1 MKRGFNCLL
10 LFYLISS
17 YSFSQTGSI
26 EINSGGFSFIP
37 IFTSD
42 KPHLIFRGSTNDNNR
57 FSLNLLSL
65 IMLDGLTPSNYMLTA
80 RYKIIDKKF
89 KFILGAEFPGGY
101 RVLENEEYRSRN
113 VYEIRS
119 SYPINSRIKLSFL
132 YMHGV
137 GRNFDMTNNFYSFY
151 FQKIFKKIISTT
163 QFYQLYT
170 NLLDEPSTGI
180 AQKFSL
186 ELSKKMK
193 LNLFVNKSI
202 IGKDIFNRTLGIE
215 FSF

>member
-1 MKRGFNCLL
+1 MRRSFKFFVF
-10 LFYLISS
+10 LFFISS
-17 YSFSQTGSI
+17 HSFSQYGSI
-26 EINSGGFSFIP
+26 ELNTGGFSFIP

-42 KPHLIFRGSTNDNNR
+42 KPHMIIRAGTNQDKR
-57 FSLNLLSL
+57 FTLNLLNL
-65 IMLDGLTPSNYMLTA
+65 VMLDGLTPTNYSLMA
-80 RYKIIDKKF
+80 RYMVFHKKF
-89 KFILGAEFPGGY
+89 KLSLGTHFPGY
-101 RVLENEEYRSRN
+101 RVMENEEYRSRY
-113 VYEIRS
+113 VHEIRS
-119 SYPINSRIKLSFL
+119 SYPINPKTKLLFL
-132 YMHGV
+132 YMHGI
-137 GRNFDMTNNFYSFY
+137 GRNFEMTNNFYSIY

-193 LNLFVNKSI
+193 LNVFVNKSI

-215 FSF
+215 YSF